1 MQQDHFTAGTKVE
14 SEVPPLKKYIPK
26 RFQSSLASS
35 QIKVFVCFSICSIT
49 TTEEAYKVCHNVQ
62 VLITTKL
69 QHIDTN
75 TSNSSPW
82 EKKPHHLK
90 VTAMPCIEVM
100 SASHRQPQC

>member
-35 QIKVFVCFSICSIT
+35 LIKVFVCFSTCSIT

-100 SASHRQPQC
+100 SASHRQPRC